1 MAITSTSIDLLWSA
15 ATDNVG
21 VVGYYI
27 DNITDSTTETLGNVL
42 SHTVTGLSPDTE
54 YSFTH
59 RAFDAAGNIS
69 TQSNIVTDRTLSTG
83 DFNYNLDFN
92 II

>member
-1 MAITSTSIDLLWSA
+1 MAITSTSIDLEWTA

-27 DNITDSTTETLGNVL
+27 DNITDGTTETLGNVL

-59 RAFDAAGNIS
+59 RSFDLAGNIS
-69 TQSNIVTDRTLSTG
+69 TQSNIVTDRTLEQ
-83 DFNYNLDFN
+83 
-92 II
+92 